1 MKPQV
6 VSFRCVLRDS
16 IGHVISTT
24 ISQGVMTH
32 PSQPAPH
39 SLPGLARR
47 MKNLRKG
54 EKRRIALDAHEAYG
68 LYDPSLV
75 VEAPRREFSAVQG
88 LGVGNQVYAHD
99 ADGKL
104 RPFRVT
110 EITSNKV
117 VLDANHPLAG
127 QDLTFDIEVTD
138 ARYATREEIL
148 ESSDGPKP
156 DRWVH

>member
-6 VSFRCVLRDS
+6 VSYRCVLRDS
-16 IGHVISTT
+16 MGHLISTT
-24 ISQGVMTH
+24 FSQGVIT
-32 PSQPAPH
+32 QPGARTDA
-39 SLPGLARR
+39 LPGLARR

-54 EKRRIALDAHEAYG
+54 ERRRINLDAREAYG

-75 VEAPRREFSAVQG
+75 LEAPRREFSAVPE
-88 LGVGNQVYAHD
+88 LGVGNQVYAHG

-110 EITSNKV
+110 EITPSKV

-138 ARYATREEIL
+138 ARYATKEEIL
-148 ESSDGPKP
+148 ESRDDVKP